1 MLESL
6 GRWFIHYV
14 EGILYAL
21 GFFWKV
27 LTATVHFF
35 RGKQVGRKVL
45 TMQILFTG
53 FEALN
58 IIALIAMALGAVII
72 IQGVSL
78 LPQFGQREL
87 TFPIL
92 ITIITR
98 ELGPM
103 LCAFIIIARSGTA
116 IATEIGHN
124 VVSHEIEAYIASG
137 IDPLMYL
144 AVPRFIGVTIS
155 VLLLNLY
162 FNFFGLIGSF
172 FITQFIEPVQ
182 ASDYF
187 RKLLS
192 YLRPEDILSSTLKS
206 LVFGVI
212 ISLSATYYGFKVEQS
227 STEVPQMVIKAVGAS
242 FVYCILADAAI
253 TIIYYTR

>member
-1 MLESL
+1 MLGNL
-6 GRWFIHYV
+6 GRWFINYIK
-14 EGILYAL
+14 GILYAL
-21 GFFWKV
+21 GFFLKV
-27 LTATVHFF
+27 LKSTVPFLK
-35 RGKQVGRKVL
+35 GKQVGKKVL

-53 FEALN
+53 VEALN

-72 IQGVSL
+72 VQGVSL

-137 IDPLMYL
+137 IDPISYL
-144 AVPRFIGVTIS
+144 AVPRFIGVTLSI
-155 VLLLNLY
+155 LLLNLY

-187 RKLLS
+187 RKLLL

-206 LVFGVI
+206 LVFGII
-212 ISLSATYYGFKVEQS
+212 ISLSSTYYGFKVEQS
-227 STEVPQMVIKAVGAS
+227 STEVPQMVIKAVGVS
-242 FVYCILADAAI
+242 FVYCILADAVI
-253 TIIYYTR
+253 TLIYYSR

>member
-1 MLESL
+1 MLGRL
-6 GRWFIHYV
+6 GRWFRHYIK
-14 EGILYAL
+14 GIFYAL
-21 GFFWKV
+21 GFFFKV
-27 LTATVHFF
+27 VKASMPFF
-35 RGKQVGRKVL
+35 RRRQIGKKVL

-53 FEALN
+53 FEALS

-98 ELGPM
+98 ELGPL

-116 IATEIGHN
+116 IATELGHN

-137 IDPLMYL
+137 IDPIGYL
-144 AVPRFIGVTIS
+144 AAPRFLGVTVSI
-155 VLLLNLY
+155 LLLNLY
-162 FNFFGLIGSF
+162 FNFFGLVGSF

-192 YLRPEDILSSTLKS
+192 YLRLEDIVSSTLKS
-206 LVFGVI
+206 FTFGII
-212 ISLSATYYGFKVEQS
+212 ISLSSLYYGFKVEQS

-242 FVYCILADAAI
+242 FVFSILADAVI
-253 TIIYYTR
+253 TLIYYTR

>member
-1 MLESL
+1 MLGRL
-6 GRWFIHYV
+6 GRWFIDYV
-14 EGILYAL
+14 KGIFYAL
-21 GFFWKV
+21 GFFFKV
-27 LTATVHFF
+27 IKASMPFF
-35 RGKQVGRKVL
+35 RGRQIGKKVL

-78 LPQFGQREL
+78 LPQFGQGEL

-98 ELGPM
+98 ELGPL

-116 IATEIGHN
+116 IETELGHN

-137 IDPLMYL
+137 IDPISYL
-144 AVPRFIGVTIS
+144 AAPRFLGVTLSI
-155 VLLLNLY
+155 LLLNLY

-172 FITQFIEPVQ
+172 FITQLIEPVQ
-182 ASDYF
+182 ATDYF

-192 YLRPEDILSSTLKS
+192 YLRLEDIASSTLKS
-206 LVFGVI
+206 LTFGII
-212 ISLSATYYGFKVEQS
+212 ISLSSLYYGFKVEQA

-242 FVYCILADAAI
+242 FVFSIIADAVI
-253 TIIYYTR
+253 TLIYYTR

>member
-1 MLESL
+1 MLEKL
-6 GRWFIHYV
+6 GRWFIDYIK
-14 EGILYAL
+14 GILYAL
-21 GFFWKV
+21 GFFLKI
-27 LTATVHFF
+27 LKTTLLFF
-35 RGKQVGRKVL
+35 RGKQVGKKVL

-78 LPQFGQREL
+78 LPQFGQEDL

-124 VVSHEIEAYIASG
+124 VVSHEIEAYVASG
-137 IDPLMYL
+137 IDPITYL

-155 VLLLNLY
+155 MLLLNLY

-182 ASDYF
+182 ASNYF

-192 YLRPEDILSSTLKS
+192 YLRLEDILSSTLKS
-206 LVFGVI
+206 LVFGII

-227 STEVPQMVIKAVGAS
+227 STEIPQMVIKAVGAS
-242 FVYCILADAAI
+242 FVYCILADAVI
-253 TIIYYTR
+253 TMIYYTR

>member
-1 MLESL
+1 MLEKL
-6 GRWFIHYV
+6 GRWFIDYTKN
-14 EGILYAL
+14 ILYAL
-21 GFFWKV
+21 GFFFRVIK
-27 LTATVHFF
+27 ASMPFF
-35 RGKQVGRKVL
+35 RRNQVGRKVL

-53 FEALN
+53 FEALS

-98 ELGPM
+98 ELGPL

-116 IATEIGHN
+116 IATELGHN

-137 IDPLMYL
+137 IDPISYL
-144 AVPRFIGVTIS
+144 AAPRFLGVTLSI
-155 VLLLNLY
+155 LLLNLY

-192 YLRPEDILSSTLKS
+192 YLRMEDIISSTLKS
-206 LVFGVI
+206 LIFGII
-212 ISLSATYYGFKVEQS
+212 ISLSSTYYGFKVEQS

-242 FVYCILADAAI
+242 FVFSIFADAVI
-253 TIIYYTR
+253 TLIYYSW

>member
-1 MLESL
+1 MLARL
-6 GRWFIHYV
+6 GRWFINYSK
-14 EGILYAL
+14 GILYAL
-21 GFFWKV
+21 GFFFKV
-27 LTATVHFF
+27 FKATF
-35 RGKQVGRKVL
+35 RFYKGKQIGKKVL

-87 TFPIL
+87 TYPIL

-116 IATEIGHN
+116 IATEIGHH

-137 IDPLMYL
+137 IDPLTYL

-155 VLLLNLY
+155 LFLLNLY

-192 YLRPEDILSSTLKS
+192 YLRPEDIISSTLKS
-206 LVFGVI
+206 LIFGVI
-212 ISLSATYYGFKVEQS
+212 ISLSSTYYGFKVEQS

-242 FVYCILADAAI
+242 FVYCIFADAVI
-253 TIIYYTR
+253 TLIYYTR